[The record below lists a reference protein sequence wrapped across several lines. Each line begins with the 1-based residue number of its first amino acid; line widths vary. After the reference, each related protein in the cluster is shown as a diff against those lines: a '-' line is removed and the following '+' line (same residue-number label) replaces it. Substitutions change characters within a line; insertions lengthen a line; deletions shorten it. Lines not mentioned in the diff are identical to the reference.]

1 MGPHYLNKLFRPRS
15 IAVFGASERP
25 DSVGTRVFGNL
36 LEAGFTGELFPINP
50 RHKKVQGRK
59 CFAALS
65 KISRQVDLAVIATPA
80 KTVPGVIR
88 DCGEHGIKAAI
99 ILTAGFSEMGRKG
112 EKLQAEVTE
121 TARRYDMRIIGP
133 NCLGVMRP
141 EIGLNATFSR
151 SNARPGNLAL
161 VSQSGALCTAILD
174 WAEARGVG
182 FSTVVSLGDAAD
194 IDFGDVLDYL
204 AMDGKTH
211 SVLLYVE
218 GIRKPRRFMSGL
230 RVAARLKPVIA
241 VKAGRHEA
249 GSRAAASHTGA
260 LVGADDVF
268 DAALE
273 RAGAVRAHSVSEF
286 FAAAQI
292 LARDLHIRG
301 NRLAIVTNGGGPG
314 VVATDRAHEVGLKI
328 DLPSIESIEAL
339 NAVLPDHWSHGN
351 PVDVLGDAP
360 PERYAV
366 AVETLLA
373 DPTCDGV
380 LVMLTPQAMTD
391 PEGAA
396 EAVIAAARSSDK
408 PVLAC
413 WMGNGQVK
421 AGRERFSEAGI
432 PEFSTPEAAVE
443 AFGYLAA
450 YQRNQEL
457 LLQVPGPLEDRADE
471 HHQAARMIIESA
483 AAEGRQVLSQ
493 TESKAVLAAFHIPVT
508 RAVAAHDANEAM
520 IAAETVGYPVAMKID
535 SPDLTHKSDVDG
547 VRLGL
552 PDAQTVRNAFSELMA
567 AARAHAPEAEIHGVT
582 VERMARN
589 RNARE
594 LMIGVMRDPVFGPA
608 ITFGLGGTAVEILRD
623 RAVALPPLNTHIV
636 ETMIGQTRAARLLER
651 FRQLPAVKIK
661 AVQDTLLKVSD
672 LVCELPEVQELD
684 INPLMA
690 DETGVVAADARIV
703 IAPPGSSLDRYAH
716 MAIHPYPQ
724 HLVCDLQL
732 ADGTNITIRPI
743 RPEDAEIERDFVRKL
758 SHESKYFRFMQALH
772 ELTPKMLVRFTQIDY
787 DEEMAFIAVTR
798 IAGEERELGVAR
810 YSINPDRESCEFALV
825 VADEWHHKGL
835 GSQLMKSLMAAARA
849 KGLRRMEGEVLASN
863 HRMLELAEH
872 LGFNA
877 RPSEEDGEIIEI
889 VREL

>member
-1 MGPHYLNKLFRPRS
+1 MGPHYLNRLFRPRS

-25 DSVGTRVFGNL
+25 DSVGTRVFANL
-36 LEAGFTGELFPINP
+36 LDAGFVGELFPVNP
-50 RHKKVQGRK
+50 KHKRVQGRR
-59 CFAALS
+59 CFTSLD
-65 KISRQVDLAVIATPA
+65 KIGRNIDLAVIATPA
-80 KTVPGVIR
+80 KTVAGIIR
-88 DCGEHGIKAAI
+88 ECGEHGIKAAI
-99 ILTAGFSEMGRKG
+99 ILTAGFVEMGRKG
-112 EKLQAEVTE
+112 EHLQREVTD

-141 EIGLNATFSR
+141 DIGLNATFSR
-151 SNARPGNLAL
+151 SNAKPGNLAL

-204 AMDGKTH
+204 AMDGKTR

-218 GIRKPRRFMSGL
+218 GVRKARRFMSGL

-273 RAGAVRAHSVSEF
+273 RAGAVRAYSVSEF

-292 LARDLHIRG
+292 LARDLHIHG

-314 VVATDRAHEVGLKI
+314 VIATDRAHEVGL
-328 DLPSIESIEAL
+328 SIEPPSAASIEAL

-360 PERYAV
+360 PERYRA

-373 DPTCDGV
+373 DETVDGI
-380 LVMLTPQAMTD
+380 LAMLTPQAMTD

-396 EAVIAAARSSDK
+396 EAVITAARKSDK

-413 WMGNGQVK
+413 WMGNGQVEP
-421 AGRERFSEAGI
+421 ARELFSQGGI

-457 LLQVPGPLEDRADE
+457 LLQVPGPLAERADE

-483 AAEGRQVLSQ
+483 LAEGRHVLSQ

-520 IAAETVGYPVAMKID
+520 VAAETVGYPVAMKID

-552 PDAQTVRNAFSELMA
+552 GDAHAVRTAFAELVA
-567 AARAHAPEAEIHGVT
+567 SARGHAPEADIRGVT

-608 ITFGLGGTAVEILRD
+608 ITFGLGGTAVEVLHD
-623 RAVALPPLNTHIV
+623 RAVALPPLNERIV
-636 ETMIGQTRAARLLER
+636 ATMIGKTRAARLLQQ
-651 FRQLPAVKIK
+651 FRQLPAVKLK

-703 IAPPGSSLDRYAH
+703 IAAPGSSLDRYAH

-724 HLVCDLQL
+724 HLVRQWQL
-732 ADGTNITIRPI
+732 SDGTNITIRPI
-743 RPEDAEIERDFVRKL
+743 RPEDAEIERTFVRKL
-758 SHESKYFRFMQALH
+758 SNESRYFRFMQALH

-787 DEEMAFIAVTR
+787 DEEMAFIAVTEVD
-798 IAGEERELGVAR
+798 GQERELGVAR

-825 VADEWHHKGL
+825 VADEWHHRGL
-835 GSQLMKSLMAAARA
+835 GSQLMKSLIEAARA
-849 KGLRRMEGEVLASN
+849 KGLERMEGEVLASN
-863 HRMLELAEH
+863 RRMLDLAEH
-872 LGFNA
+872 LGFTA
-877 RPSEEDGEIIEI
+877 RTSEEDNEIIEI
-889 VREL
+889 VRQL